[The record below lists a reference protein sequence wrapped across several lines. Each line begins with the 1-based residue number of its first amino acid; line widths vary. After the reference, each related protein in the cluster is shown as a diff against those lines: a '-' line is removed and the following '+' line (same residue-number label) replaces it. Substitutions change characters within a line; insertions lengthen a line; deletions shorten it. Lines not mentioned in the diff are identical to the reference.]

1 MAQLA
6 HGLYTAGAH
15 LAARLYAWTMCRRG
29 RWDADA
35 IAQRMGREL
44 PPASLAQPV
53 WLHAASMGE
62 VRVGALGAHALTA
75 RGAAILG
82 SAMTETG
89 FRLVSDIYPAG
100 TIAIRAPFDLPAAVD
115 TVLDRYHPRSLVLV
129 ETELWPNMIR
139 RCAQRGIPVFVINGR
154 LSDKAFPWYR
164 RTRFYWRAILNDV
177 CGFFMRSAE
186 DAGRLRSLGVDDS
199 RIHVA
204 GSLKAAVVP
213 VTSAKS
219 MALIERIRQVDQPVW
234 IAGSTR
240 PGEEEIILAAH
251 QRLRGQFPALQL
263 WIAPRH
269 PERFDEV
276 ASLCARAQLPTV
288 RWTELSAVDTAS
300 SLAILLVDQMGILPE
315 LYALADAS
323 FVGGS
328 LVPLGGHNPLEPA
341 LVGTPVLVGPHTD
354 NQRESVEQLL
364 ADGLAQVVTDVDGL
378 VGSLTSLLSVPVT
391 AGQRAERAARAKG
404 AGGRIVETIADEI
417 LSHSPRTPKGSSR

>member
-29 RWDADA
+29 RWDATA
-35 IAQRMGREL
+35 IAQRLGREL
-44 PPASLAQPV
+44 PPADLTQPV
-53 WLHAASMGE
+53 WIHAASMGE
-62 VRVGALGAHALTA
+62 VRVGALAAQALTA

-115 TVLDRYHPRSLVLV
+115 TVLDRYHPRSLILV

-139 RCAQRGIPVFVINGR
+139 RCAKRGIPVFVINGR

-164 RTRFYWRAILNDV
+164 RTRFYWRTVLNDV

-186 DAGRLRSLGVDDS
+186 DAERLRSLGVDDG
-199 RIHVA
+199 RIHVS
-204 GSLKAAVVP
+204 GSLKAAAVP
-213 VTSAKS
+213 VTSAKTA
-219 MALIERIRQVDQPVW
+219 ALIRRIHHDGQLVW

-240 PGEEEIILAAH
+240 PGEEEIILTVH
-251 QRLRGQFPALQL
+251 QRLRDQFPALQL

-269 PERFDEV
+269 PERFAEV
-276 ASLCARAQLPTV
+276 ADLCARAQLPTV
-288 RWTELSAVDTAS
+288 RWIELAAADTAS

-315 LYALADAS
+315 LYALADAA

-354 NQRESVEQLL
+354 SQRESVDQLL
-364 ADGLAQVVTDVDGL
+364 ADDLALVVANVDEL
-378 VGSLTSLLSVPVT
+378 VRSLTPLLSAPIT
-391 AGQRAERAARAKG
+391 ADQRAERAARAKG